1 MKQPIK
7 SALALSSAVVAVVG
21 LVLAPVAADAASTTT
36 VTAVLS
42 GSASVSST
50 STTVSLPITPTVSG
64 SFTAAA
70 DTVVAG
76 TNNPTGY
83 KLQIS
88 GTPTALTK
96 GPDSIAASAGT
107 PASPITLVANTWGY
121 HVDGQ
126 YGFTGTGAAVTNQA
140 SLAGTWAG
148 VTGTAVDIKT
158 VATATASD
166 STSVWFGAGATTAKP
181 AGNYAA
187 VVTYTAVTNP

>member
-7 SALALSSAVVAVVG
+7 SALALSSAVVAVIG

-36 VTAVLS
+36 VTAVVS

-83 KLQIS
+83 KLLIS

-96 GPDSIAASAGT
+96 GADSIAASSSDSYTHATTYYYFPSQRLIGICLSFYL
-107 PASPITLVANTWGY
+107 A
-121 HVDGQ
+121 
-126 YGFTGTGAAVTNQA
+126 AAV
-140 SLAGTWAG
+140 SSCCMCSHLY
-148 VTGTAVDIKT
+148 
-158 VATATASD
+158 
-166 STSVWFGAGATTAKP
+166 P
-181 AGNYAA
+181 R
-187 VVTYTAVTNP
+187 